1 MNDKIKE
8 LEAAGHIVRLNRKPF
23 ILYSGLLTLAHELG
37 LSSIE
42 EEILEC
48 DWENGRFVVRA
59 TVTTKT
65 GSYVGH
71 GDATKYNCGK
81 MILPHALRM
90 ASTRAK
96 ARALRDAVGLG
107 TVSYT
112 HLTLPTNREV

>member
-1 MNDKIKE
+1 MKDKIKE

-37 LSSIE
+37 LSAIE

-65 GSYVGH
+65 GSYIGH

-107 TVSYT
+107 ITAFEELGDY
-112 HLTLPTNREV
+112 RE